1 MKPEI
6 VRAILDGVMAGMVI
20 LPQMVEQ
27 FKRLVRLYDRIE
39 NGEVVTKEE
48 VDAIFDDI
56 DARSGRIQD
65 A

>member
-56 DARSGRIQD
+56 DARSGRIQN